1 MFKKTSQSGFTLIE
15 LLIVIVILAIIMVIS
30 IPQFLAAQR
39 RLALRNAMET
49 VVQETL
55 AAKNL
60 AVAGWRTAPSNESLP
75 SRYVGVYLAKGAPG
89 WETFTVTPEVVDAF
103 LAGAAQGDIFT
114 PSQPSAT
121 KTWPVPYTISRI
133 YTPDGVDY
141 DNILLLYTPLG
152 ELLID
157 TNDHN
162 GRFLNP
168 NDLNLVVGYQG
179 DASGSLTKLISIHR
193 VSGVLTYDQE

>member
-1 MFKKTSQSGFTLIE
+1 MFKKISQSGFTLIE
-15 LLIVIVILAIIMVIS
+15 LLIVLVILAIIMVIS
-30 IPQFLAAQR
+30 LPQFLAAQR

-60 AVAGWRTAPSNESLP
+60 AVAGWRTEPINNALP
-75 SRYVGVYLAKGAPG
+75 SRYVGIYLAKGAPG

-103 LAGAAQGDIFT
+103 MAGTAQGDLFT
-114 PSQPSAT
+114 PQKVSSQ
-121 KTWPVPYTISRI
+121 KTWPTPYTISRI
-133 YTPDGVDY
+133 YTAEGVDY

-168 NDLNLVVGYQG
+168 NDLNLLVGYQG
-179 DASGSLTKLISIHR
+179 ATAGGLTKLISIHR